1 MIIGLKKLALID
13 DIYKKKSGGDL
24 KYAGG
29 EDKNQKEFRT
39 EYKGVLLQ
47 KETKNMRWWIVTEMV
62 VMIREHC
69 LII

>member
-47 KETKNMRWWIVTEMV
+47 KETKNMR
-62 VMIREHC
+62 
-69 LII
+69 